1 MACRRGPATPMLALL
16 LALAAPACGAAV
28 ADDFGYVRSASQAQ
42 GPGPDPGVVVVD
54 ARPLAEC
61 RERSLA
67 GARCLPAGDL
77 LGPQRRLPAAR
88 DLLWL
93 LGTAGLAG
101 HETVLVVG
109 QDPTARDFVAGV
121 LYAAGQRRVQILTEP
136 VGRALASGAA
146 AGPGRERGLVREA
159 VFEAPMRDRL
169 LVLRD
174 ELRAMRPAPMLLD
187 GRSDREY
194 WGEVPRAVRT
204 GHLPGAISLPA
215 LQLRAALDAA
225 DGRGAVV
232 PDGSPVA
239 YAHDAF
245 EGFAYL
251 SLLVAANGVAARL
264 YAEGWAEWA
273 ADGSLPA
280 DAVGYPDPGPVRAGG
295 PPAASVTPSVDA
307 PGPVAWPPR
316 EALVAAATTLALA
329 AFAAGWWLSGR
340 RAAS

>member
-1 MACRRGPATPMLALL
+1 MTRRPGTAALSTALL
-16 LALAAPACGAAV
+16 IALAAPATGAA
-28 ADDFGYVRSASQAQ
+28 ADDGFDYVRSASQALR
-42 GPGPDPGVVVVD
+42 PDVVVID

-67 GARCLPAGDL
+67 GARCLPADDL
-77 LGPQRRLPAAR
+77 LGPQPRLPAAR

-93 LGTAGLAG
+93 LGTAGLTG

-121 LYAAGQRRVQILTEP
+121 LHVAGQHRVRILTEP
-136 VGRALASGAA
+136 VVRALAGGAA

-174 ELRAMRPAPMLLD
+174 ELRAMRPEPVLLD

-194 WGEVPRAVRT
+194 WGEAPRAART
-204 GHLPGAISLPA
+204 GHLPRAISLPA
-215 LQLRAALDAA
+215 LQLRATLDAA
-225 DGRGAVV
+225 DGRGTVV
-232 PDGSPVA
+232 PDGTTVA

-251 SLLVAANGVAARL
+251 SLLVAGNGLAARL

-273 ADGSLPA
+273 TDGSLPA
-280 DAVGYPDPGPVRAGG
+280 DAVGYPEQAAVRAGG
-295 PPAASVTPSVDA
+295 LAAASVTPRVGVA
-307 PGPVAWPPR
+307 GPVAWLSR
-316 EALVAAATTLALA
+316 EVLAAAATALALA
-329 AFAAGWWLSGR
+329 AFAGGWWLSGR
-340 RAAS
+340 STAR